1 MTEPLLATL
10 AVPAALLLD
19 RWLGEPR
26 RAHPLVAFGRVAA
39 ALEARLN
46 GCAGSNVGRGVLA
59 VLLLVVPPVA
69 AAMALTVLLP
79 AWAWFP
85 IATLML
91 YLAIGGRS
99 LAEHGRAVS
108 GPLRCGDTD
117 TARTA
122 VRALVSRDAA
132 RLDEAGIATAAT
144 ESMLENGA
152 DAVFASL
159 FWFVIGG
166 LPALV
171 AHRAVNTL
179 DAMWGYRGTRY
190 NAFGRCAAQLDD
202 VLGWAPA
209 RLTALSY
216 ALCGR
221 TGAALR
227 CWRQQAQD
235 WDSPNAGPVMAAGA
249 GALEVVL
256 GGPAPYAEGIRQR
269 PPLGTGITASAAHI
283 DAAIALVHRCVGL
296 WAGVIVT
303 TGGLAWAW
311 RTAAA

>member
-1 MTEPLLATL
+1 MTESLLTVL
-10 AVPAALLLD
+10 VVPAALLLD

-46 GCAGSNVGRGVLA
+46 APAGSSVGRGVLA

-79 AWAWFP
+79 AGAWFLF
-85 IATLML
+85 ATAAL

-108 GPLRCGDTD
+108 GPLGRGDAD
-117 TARTA
+117 TARAA

-171 AHRAVNTL
+171 AHRLVNTL
-179 DAMWGYRGTRY
+179 DAMWGYRNARY

-202 VLGWAPA
+202 VLNWVPA

-221 TGAALR
+221 TRAALR
-227 CWRQQAQD
+227 CWRHQGHL

-249 GALEVVL
+249 GALGVTLGGAAPYPDGVRRRPVL
-256 GGPAPYAEGIRQR
+256 GEGDA
-269 PPLGTGITASAAHI
+269 ASAAHI
-283 DAAIALVHRCVGL
+283 DAAIALLQRCMWL

-303 TGGLAWAW
+303 IGGLAWAW